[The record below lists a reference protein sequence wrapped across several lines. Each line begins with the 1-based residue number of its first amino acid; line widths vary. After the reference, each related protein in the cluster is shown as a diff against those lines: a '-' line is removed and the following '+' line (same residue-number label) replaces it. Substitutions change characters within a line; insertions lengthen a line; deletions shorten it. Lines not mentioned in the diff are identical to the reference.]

1 MHRLRK
7 DVAEKEIVIIAS
19 FDHLA
24 EVTNKKDLFFPPR
37 FPFRKDAQNQLLFD
51 TSNRQSFSSGGKTG
65 PQLE

>member
-7 DVAEKEIVIIAS
+7 DVAEKEIVIIVS

-51 TSNRQSFSSGGKTG
+51 T
-65 PQLE
+65 